1 MLTTQ
6 FDVTSVCLFYYQTSC
21 GIMSSLSVQL
31 SKPLHCVLLPS
42 SISLSCLFPLTLSAV
57 QQRLWRQL
65 ICSASSQRGSF
76 LVAFLLTCTC
86 MSKYFDNR
94 RETKTVDKTIKRF
107 FIFTYIQ
114 CYYRNNTNIVNNTN
128 YSTINLRNACCGNLG
143 KYIIK
148 IRKLQYFCYIFWL
161 VNLYG
166 DIKNMLTICKRNNH
180 TYIQIEQLTKNPI
193 KMYSNI

>member
-1 MLTTQ
+1 MIYDRKPQKNTIFTQIHSSGRTYAAHTVWRDFRLLILLSNKLWNYVKLIGSTNQTTA
-6 FDVTSVCLFYYQTSC
+6 LRP
-21 GIMSSLSVQL
+21 SL
-31 SKPLHCVLLPS
+31 
-42 SISLSCLFPLTLSAV
+42 SLSCLFPLTLSAV

-128 YSTINLRNACCGNLG
+128 YSTINLRSVCCGNLG
-143 KYIIK
+143 KYTRIIK
-148 IRKLQYFCYIFWL
+148 IRKTIFAIFSDW
-161 VNLYG
+161 
-166 DIKNMLTICKRNNH
+166 
-180 TYIQIEQLTKNPI
+180 
-193 KMYSNI
+193 